1 MMDFTALAET
11 YANQH
16 YNVSR
21 DAFIRLALANQARI
35 DWFEHPRSPKPDG
48 TVFGVDTAWFGPDDA
63 ETVLIMISGT
73 HGPELFS
80 GSAMQRLWIETFQRN
95 YTHNFGVLLIHAI
108 NPYGCAYGSRT
119 TENNVD
125 LNRNFVSFPLSY
137 KASGFTDIV
146 QDALSLSTQRG
157 ARQWSVIANLLWL
170 SARYGRARLMNEV
183 TRGQYQRQDGIGFG
197 GFAPEWSNTTLQ
209 TILHKYAGHAKRAAI
224 IDWHTGIGAYGDPY
238 LLCFDEPGTAE
249 YERAADWWGQ
259 ALTDSTQGYDG
270 EARPDYQGL
279 LLNHVKQT
287 LQQNGAETV
296 SSVIEFG
303 TYANRKMLQA
313 LLCDRWLRCWPDS
326 ENSPLHSQHQA
337 YVRQMFC
344 PDDPDWRERVLRQ
357 GYQLLCQTFEGLQL
371 WDAQHA

>member
-1 MMDFTALAET
+1 MNFEALAEA

-16 YNVSR
+16 YANAR
-21 DAFIRLALANQARI
+21 EAFIGLASANQARI
-35 DWFEHPRSPKPDG
+35 DCFEHPHSPKPDG
-48 TVFGVDTAWFGPDDA
+48 TAFAVDTAWFGPQDA

-80 GSAMQRLWIETFQRN
+80 GSAMQRLWIEMFQTSRS
-95 YTHNFGVLLIHAI
+95 HDFGVLLIHAI
-108 NPYGCAYGSRT
+108 NPYGCVYGSRT

-125 LNRNFVSFPLSY
+125 LNRNFVSFPLSR
-137 KASGFTDIV
+137 KTSAFTDIV
-146 QDALSLSTQRG
+146 QNALSQSDQRG
-157 ARQWSVIANLLWL
+157 PRQWSVLIRLLWL
-170 SARYGRARLMNEV
+170 SARHGRARLMNEV
-183 TRGQYQRQDGIGFG
+183 TGGQYQRQDGIGFG
-197 GFAPEWSNTTLQ
+197 GFAPEWSNTTLK
-209 TILHKYAGHAKRAAI
+209 TILNKYAGHAKRAAI
-224 IDWHTGIGAYGDPY
+224 IDWHTGIGSYGDPY

-249 YERAADWWGQ
+249 YKRATDWWGQ
-259 ALTDSTQGYDG
+259 ALMDSTQGYEG

-287 LQQNGAETV
+287 LQHNGAETV

-313 LLCDRWLRCWPDS
+313 LLCDRWLRCSPDS
-326 ENSPLHSQHQA
+326 ESSPTHNQHQA

-357 GYQLLCQTFEGLQL
+357 GYQLLCKTFEGLQQ